1 MSYRLNASLKEVL
14 SGKAKVRIVD
24 KLVNINT
31 QQDLDSED
39 WQYIFNAI
47 CFYDLHGEG
56 ERDFEDYDGFHHVYG
71 LCKENGAS

>member
-39 WQYIFNAI
+39 WQYILDAI
-47 CFYDLHGEG
+47 CFYDMHGEK
-56 ERDFEDYDGFHHVYG
+56 DFEEYDGFHHVYG